1 MREVITI
8 NQHLSNTL
16 DYLATG
22 KGFGDL
28 TFINATSLQS
38 IGDMFTTQQTDGN

>member
-1 MREVITI
+1 MRDVITVS
-8 NQHLSNTL
+8 QLLSSTL

-22 KGFGDL
+22 NSFEDR

-38 IGDMFTTQQTDGN
+38 IGDVFTAQQTGDN

>member
-8 NQHLSNTL
+8 TQRLSGTL

-22 KGFGDL
+22 NSFEGL
-28 TFINATSLQS
+28 TFIYATSLQS
-38 IGDMFTTQQTDGN
+38 IGDVFTAQQTDDN